1 MALRGVRA
9 KTLVLMAALPLA
21 GALGCGPAYSPKLGR
36 TELAAEPDGIL
47 KKAGPGH
54 RRAQLSA
61 CVAADAIFLG
71 TDWARREGPSSI
83 FTLHSE
89 LEPIRLAYQASNCFE
104 AYAFELADES
114 VVSLDERIAV
124 VLAAERSVLAADPDP
139 ADRLERASRLA
150 DRAGKLLGE
159 RGDRDEQADAELR
172 AAWYATRA
180 SAPELKRASNLLWSQ
195 VEQSDEFLQ
204 QEFQQQAAEMNAM
217 AQSLGGLGGI
227 GALGRTGAGAVSS
240 MTSTVQKA
248 IDTANTVVKFVQM
261 GSDIA
266 KLTKDLAEGRAD
278 LGMLLKG
285 GMSALSGVMPQLVA
299 RVPALRDISDKAAF
313 VADKVDVAQTIEAAA
328 SGDDAAKAKLLG
340 RLAHAFGA
348 ELPPE
353 VVAATAAVVDP
364 ALAGPP
370 DDPLMGPGLAKR
382 TLDLP
387 IRLKSGAIDPK
398 TFDELRKKLLPKGG
412 PGR

>member
-1 MALRGVRA
+1 MGTRGLALA
-9 KTLVLMAALPLA
+9 AALPLLA
-21 GALGCGPAYSPKLGR
+21 GALGCGPAYSPKTGR
-36 TELAAEPDGIL
+36 DQLAASPDRIL
-47 KKAGPGH
+47 EEVRPGH

-71 TDWARREGPSSI
+71 TNWARREGPSSI
-83 FTLHSE
+83 FNLHSE

-104 AYAFELADES
+104 VYALQLADDSS
-114 VVSLDERIAV
+114 VALGERIAV

-139 ADRLERASRLA
+139 VDRLERASHLA
-150 DRAGKLLGE
+150 DRAAKLLGE
-159 RGDRDEQADAELR
+159 RGDGDEQADAGLR

-180 SAPELKRASNLLWSQ
+180 GAPELKRASNLLWSQ
-195 VEQSDEFLQ
+195 VAQSDEFLQ
-204 QEFQQQAAEMNAM
+204 QELQQQAAEMNAM
-217 AQSLGGLGGI
+217 AHSLAGLGGV
-227 GALGRTGAGAVSS
+227 GALGRTGAGAVSGV
-240 MTSTVQKA
+240 TGTVQKA

-285 GMSALSGVMPQLVA
+285 GMGALGGVMPQLVA
-299 RVPALRDISDKAAF
+299 RVPALRDLSDKAAS
-313 VADKVDVAQTIEAAA
+313 VADKVDVARTIEAAA
-328 SGDDAAKAKLLG
+328 NGDDAAKAKLLG

-353 VVAATAAVVDP
+353 VATATAAAAAAVEP
-364 ALAGPP
+364 ALAALQ

-387 IRLKSGAIDPK
+387 IRLKAGAIDQK
-398 TFDELRKKLLPKGG
+398 TFDELRKKLQARGA
-412 PGR
+412 GR